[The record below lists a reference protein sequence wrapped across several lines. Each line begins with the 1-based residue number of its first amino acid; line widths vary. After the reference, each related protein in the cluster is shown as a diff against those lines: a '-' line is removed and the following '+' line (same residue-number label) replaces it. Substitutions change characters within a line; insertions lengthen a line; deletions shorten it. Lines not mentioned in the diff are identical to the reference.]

1 MRGYPV
7 AGLGEPVMDASDAS
21 QLTDLTA
28 DLMMVLGRMKRVAGA
43 SAAGKVHPSTE
54 FSVLD
59 TMIRHGCRTVPEIAA
74 RRGVARQSVQEV
86 VNRFVESG
94 TIALRDNPDSKISR
108 LLVVTEQGAAFYD
121 LVRINLIKRYRR
133 GSPGLRK
140 GDIAAAMR
148 VLDLLAEVWHPDVV
162 D

>member
-1 MRGYPV
+1 
-7 AGLGEPVMDASDAS
+7 
-21 QLTDLTA
+21 
-28 DLMMVLGRMKRVAGA
+28 
-43 SAAGKVHPSTE
+43 
-54 FSVLD
+54 
-59 TMIRHGCRTVPEIAA
+59 MIRHGCRTVPEIAA
-74 RRGVARQSVQEV
+74 RRGVARQSIQEV